1 MIIIMMIVV
10 RVVELRSVNTVCR
23 YLTAEE
29 EEKEEAES
37 QCSVVSSQYYLS
49 SLPAPPGLV
58 RSHCDCLYF
67 PAWIS
72 ARSPGRRFAGGYLL

>member
-1 MIIIMMIVV
+1 M
-10 RVVELRSVNTVCR
+10 CR

-29 EEKEEAES
+29 EKEEAVS